1 MGAALELNVA
11 LIVAAVVALEL
22 NVVLIEGAGAT
33 LDPNVVLIEG
43 AGAAP
48 DLNAVPIAAAVR
60 TLIALNWGQVAVD
73 GSIENVLT
81 QAIAR
86 LIARGTLTAMNS
98 ITAPEM

>member
-1 MGAALELNVA
+1 MPGLNVA
-11 LIVAAVVALEL
+11 LIEG
-22 NVVLIEGAGAT
+22 IEGA
-33 LDPNVVLIEG
+33 V
-43 AGAAP
+43 AAP
-48 DLNAVPIAAAVR
+48 DLNAVLIVTLVPDLNAASIAAAVR
-60 TLIALNWGQVAVD
+60 DLIALNWGQVAVD